1 MTQTFPKHYNIS
13 AEQQLYQSRLDRG
26 FFSPEI
32 VAAYR
37 SDHRWSHKDE
47 TYTIM
52 LPPPN
57 VTGKLHIGHAMMV
70 AVEDAMVRHARM
82 SGYRTLWMPGTDHA
96 AIATQSVVAK
106 KLAAD
111 GIDRFD
117 LGRDRFLDKVRDRVS
132 EHR

>member
-1 MTQTFPKHYNIS
+1 MTQTFPKYYDITF
-13 AEQQLYQSRLDRG
+13 EQELYQSRIDRG
-26 FFSPEI
+26 FFSPAT

-37 SDHRWSHKDE
+37 SHYNWSNKDE
-47 TYTIM
+47 SYTIM

-70 AVEDAMVRHARM
+70 AVEDAMVRYARM

-106 KLAAD
+106 KLSAD

-117 LGRDRFLDKVRDRVS
+117 LGRDCFLDKVRDRVS